1 MPFSTVNRLV
11 YFSVFNPV
19 SSNLYKHTPERLESH
34 EIVRSLNTGFKH
46 YSDSSQTFNIPDIYL
61 DTSVV
66 DKQRRV
72 YTCLQLFLTLTNC
85 GKTRPNSTLFF
96 PAFFGKSL
104 SLSPANVLNSSGI
117 SELLSRYPDKRFV
130 DILIAIATTGAR
142 LGYVDPIMKQNST
155 TKSRFM
161 LHARGR
167 H

>member
-1 MPFSTVNRLV
+1 MRSFAVSIRASNITQTLHKHLTYLTYILIPLWLTSNVEYTLV
-11 YFSVFNPV
+11 YNCFF
-19 SSNLYKHTPERLESH
+19 
-34 EIVRSLNTGFKH
+34 
-46 YSDSSQTFNIPDIYL
+46 
-61 DTSVV
+61 
-66 DKQRRV
+66 
-72 YTCLQLFLTLTNC
+72 TLTNC